1 MTTLTALSLKQDAF
15 VTTYLANGGN
25 ATQAYIDAGYK
36 HRNENV
42 AASGAS
48 HLLQTV
54 KISQEIATRK
64 RIAATIA
71 SRNEVVDHAWVVA
84 EQLDMYRDSRAN
96 DDRNA
101 ASRALDALA
110 KLCDLYPRHDAQ
122 VAPSSVTNVVN
133 LLADASPSDVLAL
146 FRGGPPALPPGSDD
160 IGRGAVEHMSISDSE
175 P

>member
-1 MTTLTALSLKQDAF
+1 MRTHTTHATIGLSGLRRLQGTPPRHRHTLVRKLVTTLTALSLKQDAF

-110 KLCDLYPRHDAQ
+110 KLCDLYPRHDASTT
-122 VAPSSVTNVVN
+122 PS
-133 LLADASPSDVLAL
+133 A
-146 FRGGPPALPPGSDD
+146 
-160 IGRGAVEHMSISDSE
+160 
-175 P
+175 